1 MQRDRKRRKEPRF
14 SVGKWRPK
22 KIESEGERK
31 RQEKR
36 ARGKKGRRE
45 ELWMNVDTKAE
56 RRVSEYRVRERER
69 EREVTLSEE
78 QETDRESERVN
89 DEERERERRRR
100 RRIAEEGDW
109 GRSNESTKSTAA
121 DVHTYSKV
129 GMKRR
134 TRRRSD
140 EVG

>member
-31 RQEKR
+31 RQGKR

-56 RRVSEYRVRERER
+56 RRVSGYRVREREK
-69 EREVTLSEE
+69 ERL
-78 QETDRESERVN
+78 RLAKN
-89 DEERERERRRR
+89 RRQTEK
-100 RRIAEEGDW
+100 AKE
-109 GRSNESTKSTAA
+109 
-121 DVHTYSKV
+121 
-129 GMKRR
+129 
-134 TRRRSD
+134 
-140 EVG
+140 